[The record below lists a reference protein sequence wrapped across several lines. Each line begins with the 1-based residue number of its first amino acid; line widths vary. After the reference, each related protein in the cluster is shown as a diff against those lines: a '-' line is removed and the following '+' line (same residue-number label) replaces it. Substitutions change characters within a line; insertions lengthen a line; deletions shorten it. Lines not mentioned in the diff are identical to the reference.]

1 MVITS
6 GEALYWQPASIG
18 CLGNSRRDLSGDAVL
33 TDVLNG
39 FVEIAALLLAAG
51 EVPKP
56 TKAAWSVRLWA
67 RCANTSECVKVEPS
81 R

>member
-1 MVITS
+1 M
-6 GEALYWQPASIG
+6 
-18 CLGNSRRDLSGDAVL
+18 AVL